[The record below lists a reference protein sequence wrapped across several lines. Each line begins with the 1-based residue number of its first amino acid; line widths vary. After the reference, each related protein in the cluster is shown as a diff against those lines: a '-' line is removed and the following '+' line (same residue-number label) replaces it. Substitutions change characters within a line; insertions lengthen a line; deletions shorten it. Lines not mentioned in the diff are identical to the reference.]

1 MSAEEVKQ
9 QTGKAFS
16 YAPADDRA
24 DLENDAGYLC
34 CREFVMGGC
43 KDYKLNKQ
51 KYPKLGF
58 TVLTIMTQ
66 GFLFCRPPQKI
77 LFKMD
82 KTRHTAD
89 ISLRSINVDEFEIGY
104 GGDNQL
110 QTTEISNNEEYL
122 WFKKIIVQN
131 TIADTSSKTQIN
143 YIEMVDSQDKSYII
157 GKRKDTTNI
166 ESDKIY
172 TIETIEE
179 RGRLLMT
186 GILLNDF
193 MIVGLQ
199 FVDLATQEVNTKNLL
214 YVYQMTNHQALH
226 LMHMEGTSE
235 ELYYA
240 WKGDHIKYDEKY
252 FGGLIGIEEDYVLQV
267 IIRWVYSI
275 NRFVN
280 NPVSIVLPDCLEIFE
295 KCLDGDFAL
304 LHSVFAMN
312 RFINHC
318 IQTEFVSLG
327 MKEHQAQWHHLF
339 NPGKKPMRKFMVKLH
354 KYLSALSSTM
364 ETCKGIIY
372 ITPSLDIYTLSSL
385 LVDENVKWTKYHYF
399 AIVTFVAQ
407 VCLFMMVVLSL
418 DWDNFG
424 LWWDDGISITASIII
439 TLIVC
444 NLVYQQIVNT
454 KQFRD
459 VFPERKWYW
468 TNILGYF

>member
-157 GKRKDTTNI
+157 GKRKDTTKI
-166 ESDKIY
+166 ESGILSQ
-172 TIETIEE
+172 TMFFCQNIIETSQCKI
-179 RGRLLMT
+179 G
-186 GILLNDF
+186 
-193 MIVGLQ
+193 
-199 FVDLATQEVNTKNLL
+199 TQKN
-214 YVYQMTNHQALH
+214 
-226 LMHMEGTSE
+226 
-235 ELYYA
+235 
-240 WKGDHIKYDEKY
+240 GDCFSNIFIKY
-252 FGGLIGIEEDYVLQV
+252 
-267 IIRWVYSI
+267 
-275 NRFVN
+275 
-280 NPVSIVLPDCLEIFE
+280 
-295 KCLDGDFAL
+295 
-304 LHSVFAMN
+304 
-312 RFINHC
+312 
-318 IQTEFVSLG
+318 
-327 MKEHQAQWHHLF
+327 
-339 NPGKKPMRKFMVKLH
+339 
-354 KYLSALSSTM
+354 
-364 ETCKGIIY
+364 
-372 ITPSLDIYTLSSL
+372 
-385 LVDENVKWTKYHYF
+385 
-399 AIVTFVAQ
+399 
-407 VCLFMMVVLSL
+407 
-418 DWDNFG
+418 
-424 LWWDDGISITASIII
+424 
-439 TLIVC
+439 
-444 NLVYQQIVNT
+444 
-454 KQFRD
+454 
-459 VFPERKWYW
+459 
-468 TNILGYF
+468 IL